1 MKAFGGFVLLD
12 MSGFEKNEILFNLK
26 NMWKMNINADTKNY
40 KESENMLR
48 FEFEDTDCVILYTE
62 KKLKDEWM
70 INRAR
75 MNYNFEN
82 AVQICQNNVAY
93 ITIGVTGDGRYVD
106 LAILFNKIAAA
117 CLNINNAR
125 AIYCSHNVMEK
136 SEYIRESYY
145 LKNNYL
151 PIENLIYIG
160 FIQRE
165 DKVNNKIIT
174 SAYTLGM
181 KFLDKLELE
190 IVESSEDIDKLRNRM
205 LNIAY
210 YIIDNDILFTDEETI
225 TISEKDDNGN
235 VIPTKYTINQEK
247 SVNVNSVY
255 SLKIK

>member
-12 MSGFEKNEILFNLK
+12 MSTFEKNEILFNLR
-26 NMWKMNINADTKNY
+26 NMWKININADTKNY
-40 KESENMLR
+40 KETENMIR
-48 FEFEDTDCVILYTE
+48 FEFENADCVILYSE

-82 AVQICQNNVAY
+82 AVQVCQSNVAY
-93 ITIGVTGDGRYVD
+93 ITIGVTVDSRYVD
-106 LAILFNKIAAA
+106 LAILFNKIASA
-117 CLNINNAR
+117 CLNTNNAR
-125 AIYCSHNVMEK
+125 AIYCSHNVIEK

-160 FIQRE
+160 FIQRKDE
-165 DKVNNKIIT
+165 VNHKIIT
-174 SAYTLGM
+174 SAYSLGM
-181 KFLDKLELE
+181 KFFDKCELE
-190 IVESSEDIDKLRNRM
+190 IVESSEDIEKLRNRM

-225 TISEKDDNGN
+225 TISEKDENGN

-247 SVNVNSVY
+247 AVNVNSTY